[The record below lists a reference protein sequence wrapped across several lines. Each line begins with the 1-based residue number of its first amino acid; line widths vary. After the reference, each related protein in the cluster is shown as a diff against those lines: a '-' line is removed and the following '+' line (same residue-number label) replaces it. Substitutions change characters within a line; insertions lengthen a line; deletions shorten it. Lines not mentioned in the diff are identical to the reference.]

1 MLDADRPR
9 APFAQEVFDRGCRG
23 RTIVRSQTG
32 RLVHEEDG
40 RLTKRRG
47 VKGSKA
53 VDRLR

>member
-9 APFAQEVFDRGCRG
+9 APFAQEVFDRGGRG

-32 RLVHEEDG
+32 RLVDEEDG

>member
-1 MLDADRPR
+1 MLDADRRR
-9 APFAQEVFDRGCRG
+9 ASFAEQVLDRGCRG
-23 RTIVRSQTG
+23 RTIVRRQTG
-32 RLVHEEDG
+32 RLVYKEDG